1 VYVEAN
7 EAEEHQDLVE
17 LKSGD
22 DFELP
27 IALRKEAGDE
37 DDGWVIK
44 DSTDRTVLKL
54 RFTL

>member
-1 VYVEAN
+1 MEAN
-7 EAEEHQDLVE
+7 EAEEPKDLVE

-27 IALRKEAGDE
+27 IPLRKEAGEE

-44 DSTDRTVLKL
+44 DKMGKTVLKL